1 MWIQSSLFKPSYYWA
16 AEKDKIPWVSK
27 QKKYSLFKSQGLVYK
42 HGRFSFG
49 FQVFFRFVFSARAF
63 SFFLFAVSFC
73 FVLLFFFFFFFYSS
87 CFRQNTYEIFH
98 TTLWMHHGC
107 LDYRTRACQAILCR
121 KSASTSMSRSGVN
134 VISHWKPPQAPT
146 DPHNGWLPEGHL
158 GPRCPRTGFH
168 YGRSRTTAHSC
179 WRSEDSHCAVLFQH
193 NVPGLC
199 FLLNSNA
206 LSS

>member
-73 FVLLFFFFFFFYSS
+73 FVLLFFFFFTVAVSGKIHMKFFILHCGCIMDAWTTGQELVRPFSAERVPLPPCPGVEWTSS
-87 CFRQNTYEIFH
+87 VTENHPKHPQIHIMVDFQRDI
-98 TTLWMHHGC
+98 
-107 LDYRTRACQAILCR
+107 LDP
-121 KSASTSMSRSGVN
+121 G
-134 VISHWKPPQAPT
+134 
-146 DPHNGWLPEGHL
+146 
-158 GPRCPRTGFH
+158 
-168 YGRSRTTAHSC
+168 
-179 WRSEDSHCAVLFQH
+179 
-193 NVPGLC
+193 VPGLASIMAEAGLQPTAAGGVKTPTVLFC
-199 FLLNSNA
+199 FSIMYLVCA
-206 LSS
+206 SSWTLML